1 MFDNPYFQYAGINN
15 PKGEMPYIVNL
26 ANLNT
31 TEAEVNLFNAQEN
44 LTAINRGLPEGVAAN
59 AEVIFEMTKAK
70 AFLSCF
76 QTAPLNGFPEQT
88 KFQLV
93 QDNAPNPDI
102 ITDMF
107 QLKVD
112 VLFDTAKI
120 LGAGYDGNKP
130 LTQFYLF
137 INSGRLNVSAS
148 AEGTGNLLRF
158 IFSVTSMVNIKNR
171 DIKEIRV
178 ENTTTYPCLDV
189 FPLTKINTGFNNSD
203 SSDAASY
210 EEILATTNFSPLGID
225 HILIQ
230 SENIRAIA
238 KNPITLTR
246 KDANGNR
253 DSKEIALGNSP
264 YIRPNQRTIQAV
276 SEINGSTELTFTIPP
291 STIVTLFIYAK
302 NRMVL

>member
-44 LTAINRGLPEGVAAN
+44 QTAINRGLPEGVVAN
-59 AEVIFEMTKAK
+59 AEAIFEMPKAES
-70 AFLSCF
+70 FLSCY
-76 QTAPLNGFPEQT
+76 QTAPFIGFPSKT
-88 KFQLV
+88 IFQLV

-107 QLKVD
+107 QLKED
-112 VLFDTAKI
+112 VLLNTAKI
-120 LGAGYDGNKP
+120 LGGGYDGNMT
-130 LTQFYLF
+130 LTQLF
-137 INSGRLNVSAS
+137 VRQGRLNVSAS

-158 IFSVTSMVNIKNR
+158 IFSVTSMSNIKNI
-171 DIKEIRV
+171 DITEVIV
-178 ENTTTYPCLDV
+178 SNSTTYPCTDR
-189 FPLTKINTGFNNSD
+189 FPLTRINTGFNNSD

-230 SENIRAIA
+230 SENIQAIA
-238 KNPITLTR
+238 TNPITLTR

-253 DSKEIALGNSP
+253 DSKEIGLSNSP
-264 YIRPNQRTIQAV
+264 YIRPNQRTIQAIN
-276 SEINGSTELTFTIPP
+276 EINGSTELTFTIPP
-291 STIVTLFIYAK
+291 ETVVQLFIYAK

>member
-44 LTAINRGLPEGVAAN
+44 QTAINRGLPEGVVAN
-59 AEVIFEMTKAK
+59 AEAIFEMPKAES
-70 AFLSCF
+70 FLSCY
-76 QTAPLNGFPEQT
+76 QTAPFIGFPSKT
-88 KFQLV
+88 IFQLV

-107 QLKVD
+107 QLKED
-112 VLFDTAKI
+112 VLLNTAKI
-120 LGAGYDGNKP
+120 LGAGYDGQQDSPNYK
-130 LTQFYLF
+130 LNQ
-137 INSGRLNVSAS
+137 SRLNVSAS
-148 AEGTGNLLRF
+148 AEGTQNLLRF

-189 FPLTKINTGFNNSD
+189 FPLTRINTGFNNSD

-230 SENIRAIA
+230 SENIQAIA
-238 KNPITLTR
+238 TNPITLTR

-253 DSKEIALGNSP
+253 DSKEIGLSNSP
-264 YIRPNQRTIQAV
+264 YIRPNQRTIQAIN
-276 SEINGSTELTFTIPP
+276 EINGSTELTFTIPP
-291 STIVTLFIYAK
+291 ETVVQLFIYAK
-302 NRMVL
+302 NRMIL

>member
-15 PKGEMPYIVNL
+15 PKGEMPYIVSL

-44 LTAINRGLPEGVAAN
+44 LTAINRGLPEGVVAN
-59 AEVIFEMTKAK
+59 AEVIFEMPKAK
-70 AFLSCF
+70 NFLSCY
-76 QTAPLNGFPEQT
+76 QTAPFNGFREKT
-88 KFQLV
+88 LFQLV

-112 VLFDTAKI
+112 VLLDTAKT
-120 LGAGYDGNKP
+120 LGGGYDGNTT
-130 LTQFYLF
+130 LTQLF
-137 INSGRLNVSAS
+137 VNSGRLNVSAS
-148 AEGTGNLLRF
+148 AEGVQNVLRF
-158 IFSVTSMVNIKNR
+158 IFSVTSMSNIKNR
-171 DIKEIRV
+171 DIKAVRV
-178 ENTTTYPCLDV
+178 VNTTTYPCLDE
-189 FPLTKINTGFNNSD
+189 FPLTRINTGFNNSD

-225 HILIQ
+225 HILMQ
-230 SENIRAIA
+230 SEKIRAIA

-276 SEINGSTELTFTIPP
+276 SEINGTTELTFTIPP

>member
-44 LTAINRGLPEGVAAN
+44 QTAINRGLPEGVVAN
-59 AEVIFEMTKAK
+59 AEAIFEMPKAES
-70 AFLSCF
+70 FLSCY
-76 QTAPLNGFPEQT
+76 QTAPFIGFPSKT
-88 KFQLV
+88 IFQLV

-107 QLKVD
+107 QLKED
-112 VLFDTAKI
+112 VLLNTAKI
-120 LGAGYDGNKP
+120 LGGGYDGNMT
-130 LTQFYLF
+130 LTQLF
-137 INSGRLNVSAS
+137 VRQGRLNVSAS
-148 AEGTGNLLRF
+148 AEGTQNLLRF

-189 FPLTKINTGFNNSD
+189 FPLTRINTGFNNSD

-230 SENIRAIA
+230 SENIQAIA
-238 KNPITLTR
+238 TNPITLTR

-253 DSKEIALGNSP
+253 DSKEIGLSNSP
-264 YIRPNQRTIQAV
+264 YIRPNQRTIQAIN
-276 SEINGSTELTFTIPP
+276 EINGSTELTFTIPP
-291 STIVTLFIYAK
+291 ETVVQLFIYAK
-302 NRMVL
+302 NRMIL